1 MDRGLLSNIELRTIQ
16 GRIFYFIA
24 VALLLLL
31 AIVVIFPFLYAF
43 TSGLKGSTEIF
54 ESGLNL
60 IPKDAQWNNFKDA
73 WERFGMLS
81 LFKNSIVIVAGAVG
95 LQMTVSVLAAYSL
108 SRLKPFGGR
117 IIMTAF
123 LLTLMIPAIAYLVPL
138 YVTLS
143 DIPLIHHS
151 LLDSYWGLWLPYSA
165 NAFNIFVLKSFFDRI
180 PSDIIDSARI
190 DGASSWQILVY
201 IMLPL
206 SRSIVIILTIL
217 SFMGIWKDYL
227 LPLLIITNPER
238 QPITVRLVYLAS
250 DYGVNLQMAAA
261 FLALLPPL
269 LVAILLQRYL
279 KAGLMVGG
287 VKG

>member
-1 MDRGLLSNIELRTIQ
+1 MDRGLLSNIELRTLQ
-16 GRIFYFIA
+16 GRIFHFIA
-24 VALLLLL
+24 VIFLVLL
-31 AIVVIFPFLYAF
+31 AIVVIFPFVYAF

-54 ESGLNL
+54 TSGLNL
-60 IPKDAQWNNFKDA
+60 IPKQAQWENYKSAWVRFK
-73 WERFGMLS
+73 MLS
-81 LFKNSIVIVAGAVG
+81 LFKNSAIIVGVAVT
-95 LQMTVSVLAAYSL
+95 LQMTVSILAAYSL
-108 SRLKPFGGR
+108 SRLKPIGGR
-117 IIMTAF
+117 IIMTGF

-138 YVTLS
+138 FVTLS
-143 DIPLIHHS
+143 DVPIVHKS

-165 NAFNIFVLKSFFDRI
+165 SAFNIFVLKSFFDRI

-190 DGASSWQILVY
+190 DGASSWQILAF

-238 QPITVRLVYLAS
+238 QPITVRLIYLAR
-250 DYGVNLQMAAA
+250 DYGINLQMAAA

>member
-1 MDRGLLSNIELRTIQ
+1 MDRGLLSTIESRTIQ
-16 GRIFYFIA
+16 GRIFHFISITF
-24 VALLLLL
+24 LILL

-54 ESGLNL
+54 RSGLNL
-60 IPKDAQWNNFKDA
+60 IPEQPQWNNYKDA
-73 WERFGMLS
+73 WERFNILS
-81 LFKNSIVIVAGAVG
+81 LFKNSIVIVSVAVG
-95 LQMTVSVLAAYSL
+95 LQMIISILAAYSL
-108 SRLKPFGGR
+108 SRLKPIGGS
-117 IIMTAF
+117 IIMNGF

-143 DIPLIHHS
+143 DVPIIHHS
-151 LLDSYWGLWLPYSA
+151 FLDSYWGLWLPYSA
-165 NAFNIFVLKSFFDRI
+165 NAFNIFVLKSFFDRV
-180 PSDIIDSARI
+180 PSDIIDSAKI
-190 DGASSWQILVY
+190 DGASPLQTLLY
-201 IMLPL
+201 IILPL

-217 SFMGIWKDYL
+217 TFMGIWKDYL

-238 QPITVRLVYLAS
+238 QPITVRLIYLAR

-279 KAGLMVGG
+279 KAGLTVGG